1 MKRQVLVLLVFLTAT
16 AAAAGDIPWSS
27 TDTGAIA
34 ERIPELSGFSV
45 DGVAVDLPQRL
56 LTVRLTLP
64 ASFTLN
70 ERLLDEMNR
79 LLVGILAQRKIPF
92 RTLVLLA
99 RRPDQTGW
107 RDIRS
112 LLPVLPPVPRKEHE
126 PAASEPNPYLGFP
139 RAGVTGTPGA
149 LTGKTVYLSAGH
161 GWYYYADQDRWI
173 TQRGNTVGIVE
184 DLSNTEI
191 VSYYLAP
198 MLRNAGAIVFT
209 ARESDRNALSVTVD
223 DADATNLPAN
233 GAYEESAGWTEST
246 GTGWGRLTTPLASG
260 DAPFSAG
267 HYRVTEPATGRWA
280 RWTPNLPTGGR
291 YQVFVSFRPMSD
303 RAPTARYEVR
313 HAGGTTTVVV
323 DQRHHG
329 NTWFPLGEFPF
340 LGGYSVD
347 KGSVTLL
354 ADTTAGGSYVI
365 ADAVRFGGGTGV
377 IDRDGG
383 VSGRPRW
390 EEAARYHAQLLG
402 APATVYDTSDTDNSD
417 DVTTRSRW
425 AAWENESGWDDSV
438 FISWHSNAYNGNA
451 RGTSTYVY
459 GYNDPGTGWEPAAQE
474 GSEELATLLHNGVV
488 AALRDGWDAAWPVS
502 GSGLYSAWFG
512 ELNPSYNNE
521 MPACLIELA
530 FHDNTTDSNALR
542 DPRFR
547 LIAARA
553 ATQAVIQYFADRD
566 TLETVYPPD
575 TPLMV
580 RTTAVG
586 PHEAII
592 SWDASPDSPRTLHG
606 DAATGY
612 LVQRSTDGVAFDDG
626 VAVEGATSFT
636 AQDLYPYSVGY
647 FRVIA
652 YNDGGRSF
660 PSPVVAVR
668 PKSDGAQVLIVDGF
682 ERLDRGLLVAQ
693 DLSSYGLDTVM
704 RMFLERMNTFD
715 YVRAHALALS
725 ELSYSFDSAQ
735 KSALAEVD
743 LSAYDA
749 VLWFAGEQSTTDMTI
764 TVDEQTRL
772 CDYLDGGGILFISG
786 SEYGWDLYHMGD
798 ATDQA
803 FFTDCLG
810 LSYLGD
816 DAGIYQ
822 AATATGGEEVF
833 NGSLSFDDGSFIYNA
848 DFPDLIE
855 AAGNGVT
862 FLGYGDGTGGGAG
875 VVTGGDRKVAAL
887 GFPFETI
894 LDADTR
900 RTLLAGILDWYGLT
914 ALEESVDEDTM
925 DDDMTEVDE
934 EEMVEED
941 TVVSDETPDQAEPT
955 DQNDDIET
963 DGIVIDETSDED
975 VIESDNEIS
984 DDHAA
989 PVDDGYTGPDYG
1001 GGCAEGG
1008 DYSFSD
1014 DDISGDD
1021 DNNPGEDDTAKG
1033 SSSGCGC
1040 SLI

>member
-1 MKRQVLVLLVFLTAT
+1 MFLTAT
-16 AAAAGDIPWSS
+16 TAAAGDIPWSN

-45 DGVAVDLPQRL
+45 DGVAVDLPRRL

-64 ASFTLN
+64 ASLTLD
-70 ERLLDEMNR
+70 ERILDEMNR
-79 LLVGILAQRKIPF
+79 LLVSMLAQKKLPF
-92 RTLVLLA
+92 RTLVILA
-99 RRPDQTGW
+99 RRTGQTEW

-112 LLPVLPPVPRKEHE
+112 LLPTLPPVPRKEHE
-126 PAASEPNPYLGFP
+126 PVASEPNPYLGFP
-139 RAGVTGTPGA
+139 RSGTTGTAGA
-149 LTGKTVYLSAGH
+149 LAGKTVYLSAGH
-161 GWYYYADQDRWI
+161 GWYYNGSAWT

-191 VSYYLAP
+191 ISYYLAP
-198 MLRNAGAIVFT
+198 MLRNAGALVFT
-209 ARESDRNALSVTVD
+209 ARESDRNAVSVTVD

-233 GAYEESAGWTEST
+233 GAYEESDGWTEST
-246 GTGWGRLTTPLASG
+246 GTGWGRLTTPFATG

-291 YQVFVSFRPMSD
+291 YQIFVSFRPMSD

-313 HAGGTTTVVV
+313 HAGGMTTVVV

-329 NTWFPLGEFPF
+329 NTWFPLGEFTF
-340 LGGYSVD
+340 FGGYSVD

-365 ADAVRFGGGTGV
+365 ADAVRFGGGTGI

-459 GYNDPGTGWEPAAQE
+459 GPNDPGTGWEPAAQE

-566 TLETVYPPD
+566 TLEAVYPPD
-575 TPLMV
+575 TPRMV
-580 RTTAVG
+580 RTTAIG

-592 SWDASPDSPRTLHG
+592 SWEAPPDSPRTLYG
-606 DAATGY
+606 DAPTGY
-612 LVQRSTDGVAFDDG
+612 IVQRSADGFAFDDG
-626 VAVEGATSFT
+626 VEVEGATSFT
-636 AQDLYPYSVGY
+636 AQDLYPYSVDY

-682 ERLDRGLLVAQ
+682 ERLDRGLLVSQ
-693 DLSSYGLDTVM
+693 DLSSYGLGAVM

-725 ELSYSFDSAQ
+725 DLSYSFDSVQ
-735 KSALAEVD
+735 KSALETID
-743 LSAYDA
+743 LTVYDA
-749 VLWFAGEQSTTDMTI
+749 VLWFTGEQSTADV
-764 TVDEQTRL
+764 TVTPAEQTHL

-816 DAGIYQ
+816 DAGTYQ
-822 AATATGGEEVF
+822 AATVTGGEDVF

-848 DFPDLIE
+848 DYPDLIE
-855 AAGNGVT
+855 AAGDGIT

-900 RTLLAGILDWYGLT
+900 RTLLGGILAWYDLT
-914 ALEESVDEDTM
+914 ALEEPV
-925 DDDMTEVDE
+925 
-934 EEMVEED
+934 
-941 TVVSDETPDQAEPT
+941 
-955 DQNDDIET
+955 
-963 DGIVIDETSDED
+963 DED

-989 PVDDGYTGPDYG
+989 PVDDGDADPDYG
-1001 GGCAEGG
+1001 GGCAEG

-1014 DDISGDD
+1014 EDATVVDETTVDEDTVFSDDQSDQSDQPDQADQPDQTDQPDLYGLPDETTVDELII
-1021 DNNPGEDDTAKG
+1021 GEDSDTAKG

-1040 SLI
+1040 SVI